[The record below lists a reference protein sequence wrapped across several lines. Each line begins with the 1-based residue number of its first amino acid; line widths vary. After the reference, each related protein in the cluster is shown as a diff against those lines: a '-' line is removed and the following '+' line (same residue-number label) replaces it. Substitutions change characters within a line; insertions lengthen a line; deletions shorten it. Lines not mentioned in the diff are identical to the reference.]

1 MERNNEMF
9 EEYEYGTISP
19 SVIKNIIGV
28 WKLGRVLRILDR
40 KGNKIKCVVDI
51 GTNSYPDEQTIWIP
65 LNSIN
70 KI

>member
-1 MERNNEMF
+1 ML

-19 SVIKNIIGV
+19 SVIKRIVGI
-28 WKLGRVLRILDR
+28 WSLGRVLRVLEK
-40 KGNKIKCVVDI
+40 KGNNLKCIVDI
-51 GTNSYPDEQTIWIP
+51 GNSSYPDEQTVWIP